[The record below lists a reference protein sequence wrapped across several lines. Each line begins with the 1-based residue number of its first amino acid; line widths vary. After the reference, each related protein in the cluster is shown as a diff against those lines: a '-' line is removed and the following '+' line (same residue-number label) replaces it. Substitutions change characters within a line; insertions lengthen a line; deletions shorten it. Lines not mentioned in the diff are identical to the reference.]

1 MKIFKHF
8 FQWLRCK
15 LLGGCVYSDKNLM
28 TTRNERDM
36 TYIFRNRCL
45 RCGKEYE
52 IEVPMENIITWGEYK
67 ALPETIKNFYRKAM
81 IGKRNG

>member
-1 MKIFKHF
+1 MKQLKRFLK
-8 FQWLRCK
+8 WLRCK
-15 LLGGCVYSDKNLM
+15 LHGHTYSGNYLT

-52 IEVPMENIITWGEYK
+52 VEVPIENLLSYK
-67 ALPETIKNFYRKAM
+67 AMSTK
-81 IGKRNG
+81 